1 MSTVICVVIG
11 QIKLVNFCSV
21 KAFVSLLILVLTP
34 IIPTL
39 TDQSPTLS
47 LVLVQLNNILQHAL
61 ILISNQHPEKPKTG
75 ENLAFFT
82 FQMYCAACKCLKL
95 PSTSSNV
102 SHLTPVMCFLFCNKL
117 IF

>member
-1 MSTVICVVIG
+1 MSTVICVIIG

-21 KAFVSLLILVLTP
+21 NALVSLLIFVLTP

-47 LVLVQLNNILQHAL
+47 LVLVQLNNILQDAL

-75 ENLAFFT
+75 ENLATFT
-82 FQMYCAACKCLKL
+82 FQMGKNVGFTL
-95 PSTSSNV
+95 PRI
-102 SHLTPVMCFLFCNKL
+102 SHQF
-117 IF
+117 